1 MRLSA
6 RRTMPLQSMPF
17 LSVII
22 PAYNEE
28 NNIKGAIQDVLNDVA
43 VVVPD
48 LEVIV
53 VDDGSRDRTAELAS
67 EIARR
72 DGRVRVLTQ
81 FNRGHGPA
89 LVHGLAEAT
98 GEWVFLIDSDRQV
111 SLKNFAL
118 HWVMTAD
125 HDAILGLRRPRRDP
139 LHRLLIS
146 FAMRVLLRARLGI
159 HAGDAGAPY
168 KLVKRQVWQD
178 ACKMMRDG
186 CWIPSVLLAAHVL
199 RRRDIVAREVPV
211 EHRRRSHGPS
221 TLNLGRLA
229 RFCRE
234 GAIDVAFYRA
244 CMCWPPHQTPP
255 Q

>member
-1 MRLSA
+1 
-6 RRTMPLQSMPF
+6 MPF

-28 NNIKGAIQDVLNDVA
+28 HSIQGAIQDVLNDVA
-43 VVVPD
+43 AVIPD

-53 VDDGSRDRTAELAS
+53 VNDGSRDRTAELAN
-67 EIARR
+67 EIASR
-72 DGRVRVLTQ
+72 DARVKVLTQ
-81 FNRGHGPA
+81 RNRGHGPA
-89 LVHGLAEAT
+89 LVRGLAGAA
-98 GEWVFLIDSDRQV
+98 GEWLLLIDSDRQV
-111 SLKNFAL
+111 SLKNFAR
-118 HWVMTAD
+118 HWALTAD

-159 HAGDAGAPY
+159 NAGDAGAPY
-168 KLVKRQVWQD
+168 KLVKRRVWLD
-178 ACKMMRDG
+178 ACRMMRDG

-199 RRRDIVAREVPV
+199 RHRDIVAREVPV
-211 EHRRRSHGPS
+211 EHQRRSHGPS

-244 CMCWPPHQTPP
+244 RVRRPPHPP
-255 Q
+255 HR

>member
-1 MRLSA
+1 
-6 RRTMPLQSMPF
+6 MPY

-28 NNIKGAIQDVLNDVA
+28 NNIEGALQDVLSDVA
-43 VVVPD
+43 AVVPD

-53 VDDGSRDRTAELAS
+53 VNDGSRDRTAELAG

-72 DGRVRVLTQ
+72 DDRVRVVTQ
-81 FNRGHGPA
+81 TNRGHGPA
-89 LVHGLAEAT
+89 LVHGLAEAK
-98 GEWVFLIDSDRQV
+98 GEWLLLIDSDRQV
-111 SLKNFAL
+111 SLKDFAR

-125 HDAILGLRRPRRDP
+125 HDAVLGLRRPRRDP

-146 FAMRVLLRARLGI
+146 FAMRLLLRARLGVN
-159 HAGDAGAPY
+159 AGDAGAPY

-178 ACKMMRDG
+178 ACKMMRES
-186 CWIPSVLLAAHVL
+186 CWIPSVLLAAHAL
-199 RRRDIVAREVPV
+199 QCRDIVAQEVAV
-211 EHRRRSHGPS
+211 EHRPRSHGPS
-221 TLNLGRLA
+221 TLNLGRLT

-244 CMCWPPHQTPP
+244 RKRRPPDGTLLR
-255 Q
+255 

>member
-1 MRLSA
+1 
-6 RRTMPLQSMPF
+6 MPV

-28 NNIKGAIQDVLNDVA
+28 KNIQRAIEDVLNDVA

-53 VDDGSRDRTAELAS
+53 VDDGSRDRTGELAN
-67 EIARR
+67 EMTRR
-72 DGRVRVLTQ
+72 DGRVRLVTQ
-81 FNRGHGPA
+81 ANRGHGPA

-98 GEWVFLIDSDRQV
+98 GEWLFLIDSDRQV

-118 HWVMTAD
+118 HWALTAD
-125 HDAILGLRRPRRDP
+125 HDAILGLRRPRSDP
-139 LHRLLIS
+139 LHRLVIS
-146 FAMRVLLRARLGI
+146 FAMRLLLRARLGI

-168 KLVKRQVWQD
+168 KLVKRRIWQE
-178 ACKMMRDG
+178 ALKEMRDG

-199 RRRDIVAREVPV
+199 QRRDIVSREVPV

-234 GAIDVAFYRA
+234 GASDVAFYRA
-244 CMCWPPHQTPP
+244 RTHKSSHRALD
-255 Q
+255 